1 MTAIAGYGV
10 PRKQLRAAIV
20 VCLCLMFAGVL
31 VLLAGGCAVRNLPG
45 GGTAPATRFEQVL
58 TWNAAIAQAN
68 DGFADNVIALQR
80 SGILEMDYAKAVLLK
95 QAAIAD
101 ADQKITQQ
109 IQAAALCASQ
119 AAGANATA
127 AQLDTAGV
135 ACSQATSSAI
145 GSEVQL
151 ITSSIADLNNG
162 MLLGVKD
169 PAKQQALTAI
179 LTTIGQLVA
188 NISSALTQGG
198 VIH

>member
-1 MTAIAGYGV
+1 MIVAGYGV

-20 VCLCLMFAGVL
+20 VCFCLFSAGI
-31 VLLAGGCAVRNLPG
+31 LLLLGGCAVRNLPG

-58 TWNAAIAQAN
+58 AWNAAIAQAN

-80 SGILEMDYAKAVLLK
+80 AGLLEMQYAKAVLLK

-101 ADQKITQQ
+101 ADQKITRQ

-119 AAGANATA
+119 SAGTNPTP

-135 ACSQATSSAI
+135 ACAQLTSSAI
-145 GSEVQL
+145 ASEVQL
-151 ITSSIADLNNG
+151 ITGSIADVNNG

-179 LTTIGQLVA
+179 VTSIGQLVT
-188 NISSALTQGG
+188 NIASALTQGG